1 MVGIAT
7 IVIRKFM
14 KKSDFKDR
22 FKVGDIIRRGG
33 YIRSGQLMIVESFDS
48 SRGYFDD
55 REAYTCQDLFRDGQK
70 WGAYEE
76 DDFTLATDDD
86 IIYEI
91 ASRMTTMIDVDTYF
105 GKLELDINDTM
116 IYVSIDDGTIMLDPK
131 SAIKLRDIINQYVEE
146 S

>member
-1 MVGIAT
+1 
-7 IVIRKFM
+7 M

-55 REAYTCQDLFRDGQK
+55 QEVYICQDLFRDKQK
-70 WGAYEE
+70 WIAYEE
-76 DDFTLATDDD
+76 DEFTLATDDD
-86 IIYEI
+86 IIDELT
-91 ASRMTTMIDVDTYF
+91 SRMTTMIDVDTYF
-105 GKLELDINDTM
+105 GKLELDITDTM
-116 IYVSIDDGTIMLDPK
+116 IYATIDDGTIMLDPK

-146 S
+146 G

>member
-1 MVGIAT
+1 
-7 IVIRKFM
+7 M

-33 YIRSGQLMIVESFDS
+33 HIRSGQLMIVESFDS

-55 REAYTCQDLFRDGQK
+55 REAYTCQDLFIDGQK
-70 WGAYEE
+70 WAAYEE

-86 IIYEI
+86 IISEI
-91 ASRMTTMIDVDTYF
+91 ASRMITMIEVDTDF
-105 GKLELDINDTM
+105 GTLELDITDTM
-116 IYVSIDDGTIMLDPK
+116 IYTTIDDGTIMLDPE

-146 S
+146 G